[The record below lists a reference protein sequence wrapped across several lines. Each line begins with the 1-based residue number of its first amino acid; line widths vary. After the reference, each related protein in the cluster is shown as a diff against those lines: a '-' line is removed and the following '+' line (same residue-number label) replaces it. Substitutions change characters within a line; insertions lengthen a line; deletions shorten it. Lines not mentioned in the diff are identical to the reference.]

1 MKQSFNGSLY
11 KAIIL
16 ITALLTITFF
26 ISNLFPNTSFTSTQ
40 ATTAGAMGDKS
51 VIIDVRTLEEWNAG
65 HLATAKHLPL
75 DQVTVSIDTLVSDKN
90 QQVYLYCRSGNR
102 SGQAKIIMDSLGYTN
117 VTNAGGLGNASELLS
132 IEIIQ

>member
-11 KAIIL
+11 RAIIL
-16 ITALLTITFF
+16 ITALLAITFL
-26 ISNLFPNTSFTSTQ
+26 ISNLFSSTS
-40 ATTAGAMGDKS
+40 ATTAGTIGDQS

-65 HLATAKHLPL
+65 HLATAQHLPL
-75 DQVTVSIDTLVSDKN
+75 DQVAQSIDTLVVEKD

-117 VTNAGGLGNASELLS
+117 VINAGGLADASELLN

>member
-1 MKQSFNGSLY
+1 MKQSLNGSLY
-11 KAIIL
+11 RAIIL
-16 ITALLTITFF
+16 ITALLAITFF
-26 ISNLFPNTSFTSTQ
+26 ISNIFSSTLFSSTST
-40 ATTAGAMGDKS
+40 TTAGMIGDQS

-65 HLATAKHLPL
+65 HLATAQHLPL
-75 DQVTVSIDTLVSDKN
+75 DQVTVSIETLVADKN

>member
-1 MKQSFNGSLY
+1 MKTSFNGSLY
-11 KAIIL
+11 RVIIS
-16 ITALLTITFF
+16 ITALLAITFL
-26 ISNLFPNTSFTSTQ
+26 ISNLFSSTLFSSTS
-40 ATTAGAMGDKS
+40 ATTAGTIGDQS

-75 DQVTVSIDTLVSDKN
+75 DQVAQSIDKLVVEKN

-117 VTNAGGLGNASELLS
+117 VTNAGGLGDASELLAV
-132 IEIIQ
+132 EIVQ